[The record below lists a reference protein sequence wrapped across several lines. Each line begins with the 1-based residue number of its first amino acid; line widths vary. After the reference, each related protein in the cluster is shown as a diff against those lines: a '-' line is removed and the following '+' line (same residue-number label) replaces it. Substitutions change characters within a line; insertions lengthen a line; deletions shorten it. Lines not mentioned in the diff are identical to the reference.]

1 MATSN
6 VVYTHGGGSGTL
18 TPSIPP
24 PAPGPNR
31 QEQGYYKDGV
41 YQPRGNPL
49 DQTVPQKADQGFT
62 LPEDK
67 YPYSGL
73 PESYRDQL
81 LSFVM
86 PQLQNSV
93 QNYPQNIDDYTQNAL
108 GTYRQELDRSMKDM
122 IPQQINQL
130 ANRGVLSSTVASD
143 TLSRTAS
150 RAITQSATKG
160 YETAMQ
166 ASMLKAGI
174 PATLSG
180 LLQYGQ
186 SSQDPSVMYR
196 TMAELLA
203 SL

>member
-1 MATSN
+1 MATQYDPNNGVVPPMQNETSVQLDESN
-6 VVYTHGGGSGTL
+6 
-18 TPSIPP
+18 
-24 PAPGPNR
+24 
-31 QEQGYYKDGV
+31 QFQ
-41 YQPRGNPL
+41 
-49 DQTVPQKADQGFT
+49 

-81 LSFVM
+81 LGFVM

-93 QNYPQNIDDYTQNAL
+93 ENMPGNIDQFTQNAQSSYQQQL
-108 GTYRQELDRSMKDM
+108 QNSLKTM

-130 ANRGVLSSTVASD
+130 ANRGILSSTVASD
-143 TLSRTAS
+143 TLSDTISKAATAS
-150 RAITQSATKG
+150 SSKG

-166 ASMLKAGI
+166 GALMKANI
-174 PATLSG
+174 PNTLSG

-186 SSQDPSVMYR
+186 SQQDPSIMYR
-196 TMAELLA
+196 TMAQLLA